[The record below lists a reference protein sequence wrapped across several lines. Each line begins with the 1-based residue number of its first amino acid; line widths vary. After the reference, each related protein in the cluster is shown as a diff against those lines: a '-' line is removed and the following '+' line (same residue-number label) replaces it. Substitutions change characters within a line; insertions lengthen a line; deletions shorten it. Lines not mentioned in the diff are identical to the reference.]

1 METIEAIKTRRS
13 VRGFANENVSDE
25 VVEQILEA
33 GRWAPSGLNN
43 QAWRFIIVRNEGIKV
58 ELSKLT
64 KYGPTIKN
72 APVLIVVFLDRDH
85 MYNYTKDIQ
94 STGACIQNMLL
105 AIHSLGLGDSHGEP
119 LRSLLGRLAFLEL
132 ARPVLARA
140 LEPFPLAVRTLD
152 AIHLASVEF
161 LRSQNQSV
169 TLATYD
175 SRMREAAERIGIPL
189 WDPL

>member
-105 AIHSLGLGDSHGEP
+105 AIHSLGLGGVWLGEILKNKEMVNKILGAPDSYELMAVVALGHPVKKIRVSERKDLRELVFRERFGE
-119 LRSLLGRLAFLEL
+119 G
-132 ARPVLARA
+132 
-140 LEPFPLAVRTLD
+140 
-152 AIHLASVEF
+152 
-161 LRSQNQSV
+161 
-169 TLATYD
+169 
-175 SRMREAAERIGIPL
+175 
-189 WDPL
+189 W